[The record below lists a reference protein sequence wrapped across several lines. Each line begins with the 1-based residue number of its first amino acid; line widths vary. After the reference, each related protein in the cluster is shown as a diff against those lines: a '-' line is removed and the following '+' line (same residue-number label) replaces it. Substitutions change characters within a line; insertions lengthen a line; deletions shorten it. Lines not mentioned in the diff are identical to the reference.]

1 MTGPLTATPRSSNLN
16 VPATQ
21 GTAPVVKFRCLFTHD
36 LRRKAKRW
44 QDGFLRFHTF
54 NKRVMVYD
62 NTGYFIGDLHWR
74 APEGIQDGDEL
85 ELDKG
90 VLIQVCEPLERTDTD
105 LSELYKNKSQ
115 TSPSLPGEVPSSARS
130 TPRPSQQASR
140 SLNDLLGIRKT
151 PAPAPQSRSPYER
164 RHASRPA
171 NSHQPVERPAKRQRV
186 SPERVG
192 RPSEQGVV
200 DLSNSPPR
208 KQQTHVTNTQPPIR
222 PLNQRPTA
230 LPERQPPPAAPTP
243 VVPPS
248 ASTSFST
255 STSKQPQAPPSD
267 PIAHPHPPDPKP
279 LKPTAEPPRNTLRLS
294 NDRPRRKLMYQESS
308 RAPARESEGRSQLS
322 RTHAQNQVTIKHEET
337 SSPLIILDDSDDDT
351 AIPPPSYQ
359 PRSATPESSPPPPI
373 IKSSNGDTTED
384 IDILALF
391 HSPPP
396 PVVKSSNGDT
406 AEDLDI
412 LALFQNLSEH
422 ESTQRP
428 QPPPNPPNP
437 PKPISLLRSGTSLP
451 IAQHSAQAVGDAH
464 RPRSGG
470 LRKSYSEP
478 TTINSLH
485 TRPLPAPS
493 PLNPVAANRNED
505 QETGPWTEE
514 ALDLFDFWP
523 PGRPKPT

>member
-90 VLIQVCEPLERTDTD
+90 VLIQVCEPLEKTETD
-105 LSELYKNKSQ
+105 LSELYRNKTL
-115 TSPSLPGEVPSSARS
+115 TSPSRPGEGPSSARY

-151 PAPAPQSRSPYER
+151 PAPAPRLRSPYEQ
-164 RHASRPA
+164 RHALRPA
-171 NSHQPVERPAKRQRV
+171 SSHKPIERPAKRQRT
-186 SPERVG
+186 SPERVS
-192 RPSEQGVV
+192 RPSEQSVV

-208 KQQTHVTNTQPPIR
+208 KQQTPVTNGQPPIR
-222 PLNQRPTA
+222 PPNQGLTA
-230 LPERQPPPAAPTP
+230 LPERQPPPAIPAPA
-243 VVPPS
+243 VPPP
-248 ASTSFST
+248 ASTSTSTST
-255 STSKQPQAPPSD
+255 STSKQPRAPPSR
-267 PIAHPHPPDPKP
+267 PTAHPNPPGLMLTKP
-279 LKPTAEPPRNTLRLS
+279 AAEPPRNTLRLS

-308 RAPARESEGRSQLS
+308 RAPARDSKGRSQLA
-322 RTHAQNQVTIKHEET
+322 RTHSQNQATIEREET
-337 SSPLIILDDSDDDT
+337 SGPLIILDDSDDDA
-351 AIPPPSYQ
+351 AIPPPPYQ
-359 PRSATPESSPPPPI
+359 PRPATPDSSPPPPVM
-373 IKSSNGDTTED
+373 KSSNEETTQ
-384 IDILALF
+384 
-391 HSPPP
+391 
-396 PVVKSSNGDT
+396 
-406 AEDLDI
+406 DLDMI
-412 LALFQNLSEH
+412 ALFQTLSED
-422 ESTQRP
+422 EQP
-428 QPPPNPPNP
+428 QVPLNPPNP
-437 PKPISLLRSGTSLP
+437 ISLPRSGTSLP
-451 IAQHSAQAVGDAH
+451 IAQHSAQAVENAH

-470 LRKSYSEP
+470 LRKSYSDP

-485 TRPLPAPS
+485 TRPLPAAS
-493 PLNPVAANRNED
+493 PLNPATANRNED